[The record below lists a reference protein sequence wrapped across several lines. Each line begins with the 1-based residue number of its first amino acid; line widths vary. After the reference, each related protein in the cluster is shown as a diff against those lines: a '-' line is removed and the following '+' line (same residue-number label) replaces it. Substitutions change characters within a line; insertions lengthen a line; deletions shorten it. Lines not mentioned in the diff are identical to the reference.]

1 MISSLHTPMSI
12 LVLNAGS
19 SSLRFCV
26 FNKNLEKI
34 YKGHVDAIGQKH
46 CLYRHYLSTGEEQIS
61 IKARNHKVA
70 IQYVLKAL
78 TQNGIIKDLSGIKKV
93 GHRVV
98 HGGEKFTEP
107 LRINAKNLKELSAL
121 SPLAPLHN
129 PANIETLKAA
139 LKALPKASHVA
150 VFDTAFHSTLPQ
162 KAFLY
167 GLPYELY
174 EKEHFRRYGF
184 HGTSH
189 KYVSAVAAQLLK
201 KPSAKLLTCHIGNG
215 VSIAAVQ
222 NGICLD
228 TSMGYTPLEG
238 PLMGT
243 RSGTVDPGLVLE
255 LTKKR
260 GLKKTEHLLQKES
273 GFKGLSGLGSDV
285 RTLWAQPKHPGTVRT
300 FEVFS
305 YQMAKLLCSNFATL
319 GGWPD
324 AIVFTAGIG
333 ENAHYLRE
341 QILDYLKPFGVAL
354 DRKANQ
360 ANRTCI
366 STAKSKIKVFVI
378 PTEEELQIAKE
389 L

>member
-1 MISSLHTPMSI
+1 MSI

-26 FNKNLEKI
+26 FNKNLEEI
-34 YKGHVDAIGQKH
+34 YKGHIDAIGQKH
-46 CLYRHYLSTGEEQIS
+46 CLYRHYLPTGEEQVP
-61 IKARNHKVA
+61 IKAKNHKVA
-70 IQYVLKAL
+70 IRYVLKAL
-78 TQNGIIKDLSGIKKV
+78 TEHGIVKDLSSIKKV

-98 HGGEKFTEP
+98 HGGEKFTKP
-107 LRINAKNLKELSAL
+107 LRINAKNLKELTAL

-129 PANIETLKAA
+129 PANIETLKAS

-174 EKEHFRRYGF
+174 EKEHLRRYGF

-189 KYVSAVAAQLLK
+189 KYVSEIATKLLK
-201 KPSAKLLTCHIGNG
+201 KPSAKLLSCHIGNG
-215 VSIAAVQ
+215 VSIAAIQ
-222 NGICLD
+222 HGICLD

-238 PLMGT
+238 PVMGT

-255 LTKKR
+255 LVKKR

-273 GFKGLSGLGSDV
+273 GFKGLSGLGSDI
-285 RTLWAQPKHPGTVRT
+285 RTLWAQPKNPGTLRT

-305 YQMAKLLCSNFATL
+305 YQMAKLLCGYFATL
-319 GGWPD
+319 NGLPD

-333 ENAHYLRE
+333 ENAYYLRR
-341 QILDYLKPFGVAL
+341 QILTHLKPFGFVL
-354 DRKANQ
+354 DEKANQ
-360 ANRTCI
+360 KNALLI
-366 STAKSKIKVFVI
+366 SAKNSTIKAFVI